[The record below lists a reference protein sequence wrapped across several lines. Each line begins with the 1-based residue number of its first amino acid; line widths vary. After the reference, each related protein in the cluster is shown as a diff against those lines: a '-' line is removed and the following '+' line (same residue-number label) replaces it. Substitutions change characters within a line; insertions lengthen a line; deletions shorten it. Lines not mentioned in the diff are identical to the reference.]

1 MDPATERPTKKT
13 GRGDPRRTAKKKQIM
28 LVLSAAAFAL
38 CWGIPKA
45 LYSRDLGIVWLIFV
59 AGVCGAWLIMRPR
72 RPGNSEK

>member
-1 MDPATERPTKKT
+1 MDPATEQSTKKT
-13 GRGDPRRTAKKKQIM
+13 GKGDRRRTAKKKQIL
-28 LVLSAAAFAL
+28 LVFSAAAFAL

-59 AGVCGAWLIMRPR
+59 AGVCGAWFIMRAR